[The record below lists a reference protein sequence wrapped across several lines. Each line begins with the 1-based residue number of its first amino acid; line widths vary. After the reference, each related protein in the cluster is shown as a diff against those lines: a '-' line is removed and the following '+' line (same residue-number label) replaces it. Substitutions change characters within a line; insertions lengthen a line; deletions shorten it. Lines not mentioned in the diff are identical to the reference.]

1 MDAGSNELLLLRL
14 GLIAIVFAFVLVASF
29 TLRTSL
35 RPAGE
40 RRRREAGVAAL
51 VVQVAAGTGIA
62 PGTRFPLAGTTLIGR
77 SPEAGVILGDP
88 SVSGEHALVERTRGG
103 WRLLD
108 LGSTNGTVVNGR
120 PVDGNG
126 VGLRA
131 GDLVGVGAVTLRFQ
145 P

>member
-40 RRRREAGVAAL
+40 RRRRDARVAAL
-51 VVQVAAGTGIA
+51 VVQIAAGTGIV
-62 PGTRFPLAGTTLIGR
+62 PGTSFPLAGSTLIGR
-77 SPEAGVILGDP
+77 SPEAGVILGDA
-88 SVSGEHALVERTRGG
+88 SVSGEHALIERTSGG
-103 WRLLD
+103 WRVSD

-120 PVDGNG
+120 PLDRRG
-126 VGLRA
+126 VALRP
-131 GDLVGVGAVTLRFQ
+131 GDLVGIGAVMLRFQ
-145 P
+145 A